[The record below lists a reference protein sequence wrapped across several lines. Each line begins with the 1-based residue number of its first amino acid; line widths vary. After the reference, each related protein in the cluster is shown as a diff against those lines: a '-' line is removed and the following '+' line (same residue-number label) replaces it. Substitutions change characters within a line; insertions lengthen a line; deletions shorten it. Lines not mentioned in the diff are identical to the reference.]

1 MSLVVPEELQ
11 NLESNCGVFAVWMV
25 LQHCEID
32 IALDQLLEIL
42 GYEPYRVC
50 RRLFYLS

>member
-32 IALDQLLEIL
+32 IAFNQLDVYIKNLDNNQQLQIEK
-42 GYEPYRVC
+42 
-50 RRLFYLS
+50 